1 MKTRIFAANWKMFK
15 TPDETRKYFSS
26 FRELVAKTS
35 SDRQFLFF
43 PPALCLE
50 SALESTQGTSI
61 QLGVQNCHSK
71 GEGAFTG
78 EISAQAAHKMGA
90 QWVLVGHSERRTLF
104 HETDS
109 LISEKLQ
116 FAQSLGMKTMLC
128 IGETLDER
136 QSQRTEAVLSTQLEK
151 ALAKA
156 AAKDLV
162 IAYEPVWAIGTGINA
177 TPEQAETTHQF
188 IVRWLEGRGF
198 GGTPV
203 LYGGSVKPENAKAL
217 MDQPSVSGFLV
228 GGASLD
234 PQSFAKI
241 SQQQAEFSVKG

>member
-1 MKTRIFAANWKMFK
+1 MKNKIFAANWKMFK

-35 SDRQFLFF
+35 ADRQVLFF

-50 SALESTQGTSI
+50 AALESTRGTSLQI
-61 QLGVQNCHSK
+61 GVQNCHAK

-78 EISAQAAHKMGA
+78 EISAQAAQKMGA
-90 QWVLVGHSERRTLF
+90 QWVLLGHSERRTLF
-104 HETDS
+104 HETDAMV
-109 LISEKLQ
+109 SEKLQ
-116 FAQSLGMKTMLC
+116 FVQNLGMKVMLC

-136 QSQRTEAVLSTQLEK
+136 QSQRTESILSGQLEK

-156 AAKDLV
+156 RAQDLA
-162 IAYEPVWAIGTGINA
+162 IAYEPVWAIGTGVNA
-177 TPEQAETTHQF
+177 SPEQAEQTHQF

-198 GGTPV
+198 TGTPV

-217 MDQPSVSGFLV
+217 IDQPHVSGFLV

-234 PQSFAKI
+234 PQSFSKI
-241 SQQQAEFSVKG
+241 GGV